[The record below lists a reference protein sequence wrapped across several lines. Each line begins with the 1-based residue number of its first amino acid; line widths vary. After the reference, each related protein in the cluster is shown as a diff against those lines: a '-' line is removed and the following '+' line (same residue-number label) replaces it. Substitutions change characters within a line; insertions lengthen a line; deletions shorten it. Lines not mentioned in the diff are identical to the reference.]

1 MGNNADYGL
10 TLQKLICDTYGL
22 QVNETAESQYNANY
36 NKEYE
41 EELKDVIP
49 DIFEKVDSKPAK
61 LLTYSKELTKGPQ
74 TTSPHNFLLENG
86 KTLSV
91 RTTKTSD
98 KVAPRTV
105 GQAGFP
111 ILNEFFAEIYG
122 EEIVNQSDV
131 RKLVY
136 EHIHE
141 ILPVFIDN
149 LFQSDYTVFIFKN
162 SLDNIQVIKAADVAD
177 VSFSRN
183 EFEFTRG
190 LDTWVESTTLKYHGK
205 SIAEIQT
212 HKERSFKFRFIISS
226 IPEWLNAVKET
237 NETLGISAESAICD
251 YFNLKKPES
260 FKTRVLKAYVD
271 RLMPAIK
278 DAFKTVPPAIQ
289 HSGSLSG
296 DRGDQSKCSYDFVL
310 EAGQT
315 LSLKTNKGKMVCPP
329 EVGQPG
335 SQTCLL
341 YFSDFFEKDTEEVT
355 REAFK
360 EMVLGNIEKLMPIY
374 VAHLFDSDWLLW
386 IYEEKEEFRHQEINK
401 DQIKDFTW
409 EREKFTF
416 TRPTIDEWNESNT
429 VKYNGMS
436 IGEFQVHTNRN
447 CFKFR
452 FNMKNLL
459 DIILK

>member
-183 EFEFTRG
+183 EY
-190 LDTWVESTTLKYHGK
+190 L
-205 SIAEIQT
+205 
-212 HKERSFKFRFIISS
+212 FKAPVSASCLARFFS
-226 IPEWLNAVKET
+226 
-237 NETLGISAESAICD
+237 
-251 YFNLKKPES
+251 
-260 FKTRVLKAYVD
+260 VL
-271 RLMPAIK
+271 
-278 DAFKTVPPAIQ
+278 
-289 HSGSLSG
+289 S
-296 DRGDQSKCSYDFVL
+296 
-310 EAGQT
+310 
-315 LSLKTNKGKMVCPP
+315 
-329 EVGQPG
+329 
-335 SQTCLL
+335 
-341 YFSDFFEKDTEEVT
+341 
-355 REAFK
+355 
-360 EMVLGNIEKLMPIY
+360 
-374 VAHLFDSDWLLW
+374 
-386 IYEEKEEFRHQEINK
+386 
-401 DQIKDFTW
+401 
-409 EREKFTF
+409 
-416 TRPTIDEWNESNT
+416 
-429 VKYNGMS
+429 
-436 IGEFQVHTNRN
+436 
-447 CFKFR
+447 
-452 FNMKNLL
+452 
-459 DIILK
+459 